1 MGGQPPHSQACEEEG
16 VGKVKIHIVKKGDTL
31 YLIGQK
37 YGVSVEELQKL
48 NPTLTNPHNI
58 LIGTKV
64 KVPASASKPGAPE
77 LIHKYKA
84 KIGDTLWKLAKAW
97 GVSLQ
102 ELIKANPQI
111 VDPAELKEGDTVHIP
126 KPSSSP
132 LTAQHKAEPES
143 GEGGKKNTAPKE
155 TPVPEPAAEK
165 KTEVQAEPVTPP
177 PVVQTEELVVA
188 VVEKPSYGSYGSEHK
203 DYAPSPLSAAAPA
216 QSGYGHSHA
225 AGEMNEAAHP
235 FLQEKIPATE
245 AFAPLYQMPQLPG
258 SVAGAAGAGYGGY
271 GPYGSGYSQEVPGLV
286 AGAGEGGYG
295 SGYGGFGSQGNY
307 GGYGSPSGQV
317 GYGGYGAS
325 PIASSEPVH
334 GGYAGHGGPSPLAAA
349 ESAFGPGHGYGGY
362 GSGVLGAE
370 SAGYG
375 SPYAPYEPFAAGAA
389 DGYGQPGGWPAGIS
403 PAAAPWGGQPMY
415 GDPYA
420 SVYGGQG
427 YAGGYGGYGGYP
439 AQPMAGA
446 AAGYPAAAEQGAAP
460 WAPGLS
466 GSYSYGGSGT
476 WQPEA
481 ALPASA
487 GQGGYGAP
495 MAAGAAAGYAQPSWP
510 GATAG
515 LHAGGYGQPAA
526 AAPAQLSPVQAQ
538 PCGCGE
544 REQEAGEAEPAA
556 AAAAGG
562 LTVKGPSKPAKTG
575 TASPRKP
582 AKKAVIRSAARP
594 TVRQSKGSRP
604 WINRR

>member
-1 MGGQPPHSQACEEEG
+1 M
-16 VGKVKIHIVKKGDTL
+16 KIHIVKKGDTL

-84 KIGDTLWKLAKAW
+84 KIGDTLWKLSKAW

-126 KPSSSP
+126 KPSASP

-143 GEGGKKNTAPKE
+143 GEGGKKNTAPKS
-155 TPVPEPAAEK
+155 PEPAAEK
-165 KTEVQAEPVTPP
+165 KTVVQAEPVLPPP
-177 PVVQTEELVVA
+177 PVVQVEELVVA
-188 VVEKPSYGSYGSEHK
+188 VVEKPSYGSMPKEHAMEPLLSE
-203 DYAPSPLSAAAPA
+203 AAK
-216 QSGYGHSHA
+216 SHA
-225 AGEMNEAAHP
+225 GYTVAGQSHHHAGHEMGEAVHP
-235 FLQEKIPATE
+235 FMQEKIPATE

-258 SVAGAAGAGYGGY
+258 SVAGAAGSGFGGHGGY
-271 GPYGSGYSQEVPGLV
+271 GHYGPTYSQEIPGLA

-295 SGYGGFGSQGNY
+295 GYGGHGGH
-307 GGYGSPSGQV
+307 GGYGEYQGYGTSPSMGSPYGAEPAHGGYSGYAMHGGHSPFAAAESPYGHGQ
-317 GYGGYGAS
+317 GHGGYGAG
-325 PIASSEPVH
+325 AH
-334 GGYAGHGGPSPLAAA
+334 GP
-349 ESAFGPGHGYGGY
+349 
-362 GSGVLGAE
+362 E

-375 SPYAPYEPFAAGAA
+375 MPYAPYEPQAAGPAE
-389 DGYGQPGGWPAGIS
+389 GYAQPGGWPAGAS
-403 PAAAPWGGQPMY
+403 PAASPWGGHHQAYM
-415 GDPYA
+415 DPYA
-420 SVYGGQG
+420 SASSGGYG
-427 YAGGYGGYGGYP
+427 YAGGYGGGYGGYGAYP
-439 AQPMAGA
+439 AQPSA
-446 AAGYPAAAEQGAAP
+446 AAGGYPMAAEYGASAP
-460 WAPGLS
+460 WSLGPG
-466 GSYSYGGSGT
+466 GSFSYGGSGT

-487 GQGGYGAP
+487 GPAGYGVP
-495 MAAGAAAGYAQPSWP
+495 AAGGYAQPAWP

-515 LHAGGYGQPAA
+515 LHGAGGYGQPAA

-538 PCGCGE
+538 PCGCGD
-544 REQEAGEAEPAA
+544 REDEAADGESASEPS
-556 AAAAGG
+556 AAAGG
-562 LTVKGPSKPAKTG
+562 LTVQGPSKPAKTG
-575 TASPRKP
+575 TAAPRKP
-582 AKKAVIRSAARP
+582 AKKAVIRAAARP
-594 TVRQSKGSRP
+594 TVRRPKGSRP